1 MGGEGGAVLLN
12 QAINRLDLLYW
23 FTGSPN
29 SILYRALTKMHKIE
43 AEYPVSALLD
53 DDFGYA
59 FIHVSTVQVPLLTRI
74 GFWDDNGAI
83 VSR

>member
-1 MGGEGGAVLLN
+1 
-12 QAINRLDLLYW
+12 
-23 FTGSPN
+23 
-29 SILYRALTKMHKIE
+29 MHKIE

-53 DDFGYA
+53 YDFGYA

-83 VSR
+83 VSQ